1 MIDAMLKFFFTG
13 GVVMYPLLAMSILA
27 LTLIFER
34 CIFWFSAPRRSGI
47 ARLSHYARVL
57 SSNDQTKAKSD
68 SRNDRSAEGTL
79 VRESFASS
87 DHPSEA
93 LAFSVI
99 ESIRPSIDRFATTL
113 ATIIAAAPLLGIL
126 GTVTGIIQSFDLLGE
141 STTVTDPTAV
151 AGGIAEAL
159 YTTAFGLAV
168 ALVVIFPHVYFR
180 SKGEKTLSRLETL
193 ASVIGSTSNDQLS

>member
-1 MIDAMLKFFFTG
+1 MIDAMLQFFFTG
-13 GVVMYPLLAMSILA
+13 GWVMYPLLAMSILA
-27 LTLIFER
+27 ITLIFER
-34 CIFWFSAPRRSGI
+34 VIFWFSAPRRSGI

-57 SSNDQTKAKSD
+57 SSNDLHKARSD
-68 SRNDRSAEGTL
+68 SSSDRSAEGTL

-99 ESIRPSIDRFATTL
+99 ERIRPSIDRFATTL

-126 GTVTGIIQSFDLLGE
+126 GTVTGIIRSFDLLGE
-141 STTVTDPTAV
+141 STTVSDPSAV
-151 AGGIAEAL
+151 ASGIAEAL

-168 ALVVIFPHVYFR
+168 ALVAIFPHVYFR
-180 SKGEKTLSRLETL
+180 SKSEKTLSRLESL
-193 ASVIGSTSNDQLS
+193 ASVIGASSSEHTS